1 MIVFKIRVF
10 SLLYGM
16 ILIYLFLLIEKLYQM
31 KNDKHYES

>member
-10 SLLYGM
+10 SLLSGM
-16 ILIYLFLLIEKLYQM
+16 LLIYLFLIIEMYQM